1 METTT
6 QTNQQEFMAAE
17 PQPEH
22 RWLERLVG
30 NWTFESECDMGP
42 AKPREKFKGTQTI
55 KSVGGLWI
63 VGEGQGEMPGGGV
76 GTMVLTLGYDPQK
89 KRFVGTWFG
98 SMMTSLW
105 IYEGQR
111 DPSGDLLKSE
121 TEGPS
126 FSGDG
131 TISKYRDI
139 IEVMSDDHYLLKSM
153 VQAEGG
159 AWTEF
164 MIAHY
169 RRTK

>member
-6 QTNQQEFMAAE
+6 ETDQQACTPAE
-17 PQPEH
+17 PQQEH
-22 RWLERLVG
+22 RWLEKFVG

-42 AKPREKFKGTQTI
+42 GKPREKFKGTQSARSI
-55 KSVGGLWI
+55 GGLWI
-63 VGEGQGEMPGGGV
+63 IGEGQGEMPGGGM

-98 SMMTSLW
+98 SMMTALW
-105 IYEGQR
+105 VYDGER
-111 DPSGDLLKSE
+111 DATGNVLTLN

-131 TISKYRDI
+131 SIAKYRDI
-139 IEVMSDDHYLLKSM
+139 IEVKSDDHYVLRSTT
-153 VQAEGG
+153 QGEGG

-164 MIAHY
+164 MAAHY